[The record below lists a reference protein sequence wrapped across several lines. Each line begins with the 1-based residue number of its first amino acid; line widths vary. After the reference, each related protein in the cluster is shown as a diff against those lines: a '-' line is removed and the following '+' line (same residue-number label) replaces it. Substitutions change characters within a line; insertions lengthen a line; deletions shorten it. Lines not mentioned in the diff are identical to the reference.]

1 MKKVIL
7 AVFTLTFT
15 FGVVAA
21 EYGEKLGA
29 NGICPKLEASLKRAA
44 STKVIQKP
52 MGQKEEKKSKGV

>member
-21 EYGEKLGA
+21 DYGIKLGA
-29 NGICPKLEASLKRAA
+29 NGICPKLEASLKRANL
-44 STKVIQKP
+44 KVIQKP
-52 MGQKEEKKSKGV
+52 MGQKEEKKAKGV